1 MLPLK
6 LIGSQKIKFDE
17 DDTVVFNRPKYFVGS
32 SGSVWASGYMRLR
45 VVEPKLFMINGENQL
60 AGKPAAS
67 IIAISDQLKYYK
79 LATNQGDLHKIL
91 NDVNCMHRKY
101 EIRRASSVFRTVTTS
116 LLSIEN
122 EELIDQDITCSINRV
137 VDSCSLVI
145 EELKFGEKMEILEG
159 IQYLND
165 KCAECCEKIKQIVPK
180 LKSRIHESP
189 GVSVNNLDV

>member
-32 SGSVWASGYMRLR
+32 SGSVWVSEYMRLR
-45 VVEPKLFMINGENQL
+45 VVEPKLFMINGDNQL
-60 AGKPAAS
+60 AGEPAAS

-79 LATNQGDLHKIL
+79 LATNQGDLHKIS

-101 EIRRASSVFRTVTTS
+101 EICRASSVLRTVTTS

-122 EELIDQDITCSINRV
+122 EELIDQDVTCSINRV
-137 VDSCSLVI
+137 VASCS
-145 EELKFGEKMEILEG
+145 
-159 IQYLND
+159 
-165 KCAECCEKIKQIVPK
+165 
-180 LKSRIHESP
+180 
-189 GVSVNNLDV
+189 